1 MPSLEHN
8 GLWNQETR
16 ENVHNREKRRAES
29 SKTGWEIHNEECPIQ
44 EIGRFEIFVRL
55 SAIFETS
62 LKLIEFPMKRT
73 RLDLEFL
80 L

>member
-1 MPSLEHN
+1 MKSTNKGKCSQP
-8 GLWNQETR
+8 WETETGIF
-16 ENVHNREKRRAES
+16 ENRMRNTQQR
-29 SKTGWEIHNEECPIQ
+29 IPIQ

-73 RLDLEFL
+73 RLDLFVVR
-80 L
+80 